1 MAIFMVRNRKN
12 LIAVKGGGNSGL
24 CNRFASAT
32 RRISDGLDKMEWA
45 GLGRLCAQILRADGQ
60 IFSNLKLL

>member
-1 MAIFMVRNRKN
+1 MVIFMVRNRKN
-12 LIAVKGGGNSGL
+12 LITVKGGGNREL

-45 GLGRLCAQILRADGQ
+45 EPGR
-60 IFSNLKLL
+60 